1 MVRGLRVDDDGRE
14 QDVQPTMDAA
24 LLLWWRAAIMLSDLD
39 LAGLCERWALLKT
52 QNRLYTNDRQC
63 GEARRAV
70 RLLLIGSIQR
80 TLDLFP
86 SIVSVSACTAQ
97 FSSLFKQLYSSHIP
111 LIG

>member
-1 MVRGLRVDDDGRE
+1 MERGLRVDDDGRE

-24 LLLWWRAAIMLSDLD
+24 LLLWWRAVIMLSDLN

-63 GEARRAV
+63 GEPDRAV

-86 SIVSVSACTAQ
+86 CIVSVSACTAQ
-97 FSSLFKQLYSSHIP
+97 FSSLFKQFYSSSIT